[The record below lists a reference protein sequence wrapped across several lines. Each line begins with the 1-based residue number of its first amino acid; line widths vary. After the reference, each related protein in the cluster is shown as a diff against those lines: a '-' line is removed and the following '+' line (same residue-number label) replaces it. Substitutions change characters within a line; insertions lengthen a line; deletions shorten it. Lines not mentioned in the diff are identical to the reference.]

1 MKPSPPTP
9 TPPHQLL
16 TAHWPAY
23 QLLDTGSGRKLEQ
36 WGPHII
42 QRDEP
47 KAWWKPSLGRA
58 EWQRAI
64 NQLDPKTG
72 VTVGGK
78 EISWTLPLND
88 LQFRLRLTPGS
99 RHVGAFP
106 EMAPQWAW
114 LQQRLRSMRDPK
126 PKVLNLFGYTGI
138 ASVMAA
144 AAGAEVVHVDA
155 SRPSLDWAR
164 ENLELNPKVAQNST
178 VRWMLDDAF
187 AFVQREVRRGNEY
200 AAILLDPPSYGKG
213 PKGQIWKAEEQLHE
227 LLTTCKAL
235 LRKEESLFILTLYN
249 LSISAYSVHNLL
261 RQVFGVEAQAIE
273 IGELALQD
281 QSGGNVLAL
290 ANFGRFAR

>member
-1 MKPSPPTP
+1 MKSASTPP
-9 TPPHQLL
+9 PPHQLL
-16 TAHWPAY
+16 TAQWPAY
-23 QLLDTGSGRKLEQ
+23 RLLDTGAGRKLEQ
-36 WGPHII
+36 WGSHII

-47 KAWWKPSLGRA
+47 KAWWKPTLPKS
-58 EWQRAI
+58 EWQKAI
-64 NQLDPKTG
+64 NQLDAKTG

-78 EISWTLPLND
+78 EISWTLPLQD
-88 LQFRLRLTPGS
+88 LQVRLRLTPGS

-106 EMAPQWAW
+106 EMEPQWLW
-114 LQQRLRSMRDPK
+114 LQQKIRGMKDAK
-126 PKVLNLFGYTGI
+126 PKLLNLFGYTGI

-164 ENLELNPKVAQNST
+164 ENLELNPKTAHSSP

-187 AFVQREVRRGNEY
+187 AFVQRELRRGNQY
-200 AAILLDPPSYGKG
+200 AGILLDPPSYGKG

-235 LRKEESLFILTLYN
+235 LREKDALFILTLYN

-261 RQVFGVEAQAIE
+261 RQVFALPSPAIE
-273 IGELALQD
+273 IGELSLVDEAA
-281 QSGGNVLAL
+281 GNVLSL
-290 ANFGRFAR
+290 ANYGRFAR

>member
-1 MKPSPPTP
+1 MKSASTPP
-9 TPPHQLL
+9 PPHQLL

-23 QLLDTGSGRKLEQ
+23 RLLDTGAGRKLEQ
-36 WGPHII
+36 WGTHLI

-47 KAWWKPSLGRA
+47 KAWWKPTLPKS
-58 EWQRAI
+58 EWQKAV
-64 NQLDPKTG
+64 NQLDAKTG
-72 VTVGGK
+72 VTAGGK
-78 EISWTLPLND
+78 EISWTLPLQE
-88 LQFRLRLTPGS
+88 LQVRLRLTPGS

-106 EMAPQWAW
+106 EMAPQWLW
-114 LQQRLRSMRDPK
+114 LQQKIRAMKDAK

-164 ENLELNPKVAQNST
+164 ENLELNPKTAQSST

-187 AFVQREVRRGNEY
+187 AFVQREVRRGNQY
-200 AAILLDPPSYGKG
+200 AGILLDPPSYGKG

-227 LLTTCKAL
+227 LLTTCKSL
-235 LRKEESLFILTLYN
+235 LREKDALFILTLYN

-261 RQVFGVEAQAIE
+261 RQVFALPSPAIE
-273 IGELALQD
+273 IGELSLVDEAA
-281 QSGGNVLAL
+281 GNVLSL
-290 ANFGRFAR
+290 ANYGRFAR